1 MQEKEIES
9 KFKKLP
15 EHLKEEVLKYVD
27 YLLLQQQDG
36 KYKQSK
42 PFTFKWEGTL
52 KDENINVTSVEL
64 QHKSLEWR

>member
-1 MQEKEIES
+1 MGFQ
-9 KFKKLP
+9 
-15 EHLKEEVLKYVD
+15 VD